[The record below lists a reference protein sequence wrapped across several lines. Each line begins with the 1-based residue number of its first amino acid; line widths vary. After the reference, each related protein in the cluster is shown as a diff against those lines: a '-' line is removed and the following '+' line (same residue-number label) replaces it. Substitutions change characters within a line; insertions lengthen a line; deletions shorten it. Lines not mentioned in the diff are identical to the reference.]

1 MNSIRTRPLAAVV
14 ILARAS
20 DLKGIWQAV
29 RVVVSEGPNLDVQV
43 PAFAPA
49 TALHT
54 AREDA
59 LGQVW
64 HSSCDA
70 QMRVC
75 PGDTCLQRQTSH
87 KSPQPHTPTHLN
99 CFQTLPYCHTLSPY
113 LWQSPLPSLTLVPR
127 LHSHPFACPLA
138 SDGCPASGS

>member
-1 MNSIRTRPLAAVV
+1 MCLWHAGGGALELLPWAGALRKTFFWGRPLAAVV

-20 DLKGIWQAV
+20 DLKGIWQAI
-29 RVVVSEGPNLDVQV
+29 RVVVSERSNLDVQV

-59 LGQVW
+59 LAQVW

-70 QMRVC
+70 QMLVC
-75 PGDTCLQRQTSH
+75 P
-87 KSPQPHTPTHLN
+87 
-99 CFQTLPYCHTLSPY
+99 
-113 LWQSPLPSLTLVPR
+113 
-127 LHSHPFACPLA
+127 
-138 SDGCPASGS
+138 